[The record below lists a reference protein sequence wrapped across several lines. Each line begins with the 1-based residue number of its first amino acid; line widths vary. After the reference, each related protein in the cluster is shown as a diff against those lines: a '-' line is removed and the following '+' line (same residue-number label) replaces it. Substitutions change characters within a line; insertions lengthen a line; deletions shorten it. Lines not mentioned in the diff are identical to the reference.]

1 MCICLIIL
9 FTFLFENFQD
19 KKLWG
24 AGMPHLFPNVPYW
37 CVNISGWKPI
47 FLFCIS
53 FIFINV
59 VVWFLILN
67 CHGAAIFSSNC
78 FLFGFLLLK
87 TSGCRVMS
95 SWQWGEVALLLL
107 LSPCWFH
114 EVPLAL
120 PACHELLQPAA
131 TKTYDLF
138 SLTLTQCHRL
148 SPGHL
153 STSESQLHPPSSSA
167 LAGYHTVALH
177 THCCLCLSAISFIPH
192 CEHIRS
198 SRPLSCCVQPE
209 MIPNTGDKSGM
220 G

>member
-1 MCICLIIL
+1 MDVCVFAQLFFLHFCLKIFRTKSCGGWECPTYFQMSLIGVL
-9 FTFLFENFQD
+9 TPLVENLYF
-19 KKLWG
+19 
-24 AGMPHLFPNVPYW
+24 Y
-37 CVNISGWKPI
+37 
-47 FLFCIS
+47 
-53 FIFINV
+53 V
-59 VVWFLILN
+59 VVSGFLILN
-67 CHGAAIFSSNC
+67 CYGAAIFSSNC

-87 TSGCRVMS
+87 TTSGCREMS

-120 PACHELLQPAA
+120 PACHELLKPTA
-131 TKTYDLF
+131 TKTCDLF

-153 STSESQLHPPSSSA
+153 STSESPPSSSA

-177 THCCLCLSAISFIPH
+177 THCCLCLSAISLIPH
-192 CEHIRS
+192 YEHKRT

-209 MIPNTGDKSGM
+209 MILNTGDKSGM

>member
-1 MCICLIIL
+1 MCICSIIL

-24 AGMPHLFPNVPYW
+24 VGMPHLFPNVPYW
-37 CVNISGWKPI
+37 CVNTSGWKPI
-47 FLFCIS
+47 FLFWIS

-59 VVWFLILN
+59 VVSGFLILN
-67 CHGAAIFSSNC
+67 CYGAAIFSSNC

-87 TSGCRVMS
+87 TTSGCREMS

-120 PACHELLQPAA
+120 PACHELLKPTA
-131 TKTYDLF
+131 TKTRDPF

-153 STSESQLHPPSSSA
+153 STSESPPSSSA

-177 THCCLCLSAISFIPH
+177 THCCLCLSAISLIPH
-192 CEHIRS
+192 YEHIRT

-209 MIPNTGDKSGM
+209 MILNTGDKSGM

>member
-1 MCICLIIL
+1 MCICSIIL

-24 AGMPHLFPNVPYW
+24 VGMPHLFPNVPYW
-37 CVNISGWKPI
+37 CVNTSGWKPI
-47 FLFCIS
+47 FLFWIS

-59 VVWFLILN
+59 VVSGFLILN
-67 CHGAAIFSSNC
+67 CYGAAIFSSNC

-87 TSGCRVMS
+87 TTSGCREMS

-120 PACHELLQPAA
+120 PACHELLKPTA
-131 TKTYDLF
+131 TKTRDLF

-153 STSESQLHPPSSSA
+153 STSESPPSSSA

-177 THCCLCLSAISFIPH
+177 THCCLCLSAISLIPH
-192 CEHIRS
+192 YEHKRT

-209 MIPNTGDKSGM
+209 MILNTGDKSGM